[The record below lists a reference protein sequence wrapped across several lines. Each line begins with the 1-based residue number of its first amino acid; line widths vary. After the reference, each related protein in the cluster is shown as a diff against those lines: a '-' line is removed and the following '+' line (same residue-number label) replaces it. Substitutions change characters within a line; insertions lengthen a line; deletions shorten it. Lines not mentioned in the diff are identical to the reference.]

1 MHCNTIIY
9 NSLVLSLKVRG
20 SYQLPSYQPQVLVN
34 VCSTQDEQTRQMPSW
49 MKLKNPLSH
58 LLSRRVP
65 KVGPQAHGEGHFLD
79 LKTSNLGCQFY
90 IGVADRNLLSSIPV

>member
-34 VCSTQDEQTRQMPSW
+34 VCSTQDEQTRQMPSR

-79 LKTSNLGCQFY
+79 LKTSNLGCQSK
-90 IGVADRNLLSSIPV
+90 GNLFET